1 MWSRPLALAL
11 LLLPAPALAGVKEK
25 VAALAPPGLV
35 LVMDAKGNEL
45 VAQNTDEPF
54 VPASVTKIVTAWL
67 AMEVLGGDYR
77 FETRF
82 YLDDKRVLY
91 VRGGGDPFLISEE
104 LAPLATELVAAV
116 GKKPITGIVL
126 DASYYPSNLRI
137 PGIED
142 TDEAY
147 NALNSALAVNFNT
160 VYAVR
165 SGNKV
170 RSAEKQTPITP
181 LAITQ
186 FRLRGPNG
194 SGRISLSQDPTV
206 SLQYAGELIAAFIER
221 AGGSVKGKISTGTVP
236 EGLEPVYVHRQS
248 RTLSE
253 ILVELLRASNNYIA
267 NQVFLEIGGHRLG
280 GPVSLEKSLQVA
292 NEMLA
297 AHGLAA
303 AIHLEEGSGISR
315 NNHFTARG
323 LAKVLELF
331 APHADL
337 LHGHDGGMN
346 KTGTMEGVRTLAGYA
361 DTSSHGRVR
370 FVISLTSN
378 DGEMRFRLLR
388 AISPGCKSRPPR
400 RCFPT
405 RSQKFA
411 ISAYRISA
419 GGLRSPAGYALRVHV
434 QRIDRVARRHEQPVA
449 VAAAEADV
457 GSALGQRD
465 EADRL
470 AGRIEHLDAVERRA
484 HAPAAPQIAVDV
496 DPKAVGRFFF
506 FAVDEDAAIGELRSA
521 VDHVEDIDRASLGRA
536 LDDIELRFVGRKG
549 QSVRPLDQPGG
560 RDRRTP
566 AVGIEPVDVEG
577 QFRLCLHAQIIAG
590 DAGGRIGEPDG
601 AVGLHDHVVRAIEPL
616 AVEPIDQ
623 HRDGA
628 VILGARDATA

>member
-1 MWSRPLALAL
+1 MWARPLALAL
-11 LLLPAPALAGVKEK
+11 FLLPAPVLADVKEK

-35 LVMDAKGNEL
+35 LVMDAEGNEL
-45 VAQNTDEPF
+45 VAQNTEEPF

-67 AMEVLGGDYR
+67 AIEVLGGDYR

-82 YLDDKRVLY
+82 YLDDKRALY

-116 GKKPITGIVL
+116 GKKPITRIVL
-126 DASYYPSNLRI
+126 DASYYPPKLRI

-142 TDEAY
+142 TKEAY
-147 NALNSALAVNFNT
+147 NAPNSALAVNFNT
-160 VYAVR
+160 VEAVR

-194 SGRISLSQDPTV
+194 RGRISLSQDPTV
-206 SLQYAGELIAAFIER
+206 SLQYTGELIAAFIDR

-236 EGLEPVYVHRQS
+236 EGLKPVYVHRQS

-253 ILVELLRASNNYIA
+253 ILGELLRGSNNYIA

-297 AHGLAA
+297 AYGLAA
-303 AIHLEEGSGISR
+303 AVHLEEGSGISR
-315 NNHFTARG
+315 NNHFTAHG

-337 LHGHDGGMN
+337 LHGHDGGTN

-378 DGEMRFRLLR
+378 DDEMRFRLLR
-388 AISPGCKSRPPR
+388 
-400 RCFPT
+400 T
-405 RSQKFA
+405 
-411 ISAYRISA
+411 
-419 GGLRSPAGYALRVHV
+419 
-434 QRIDRVARRHEQPVA
+434 
-449 VAAAEADV
+449 
-457 GSALGQRD
+457 
-465 EADRL
+465 
-470 AGRIEHLDAVERRA
+470 IEVR
-484 HAPAAPQIAVDV
+484 
-496 DPKAVGRFFF
+496 AVGRLNVSPRAHKCSQHPFF
-506 FAVDEDAAIGELRSA
+506 GHSW
-521 VDHVEDIDRASLGRA
+521 S
-536 LDDIELRFVGRKG
+536 
-549 QSVRPLDQPGG
+549 
-560 RDRRTP
+560 
-566 AVGIEPVDVEG
+566 
-577 QFRLCLHAQIIAG
+577 
-590 DAGGRIGEPDG
+590 
-601 AVGLHDHVVRAIEPL
+601 
-616 AVEPIDQ
+616 
-623 HRDGA
+623 
-628 VILGARDATA
+628 